1 MATSYLSL
9 ECVSYVLPHG
19 ETLFSDLTENFD
31 QRHTGLVGRNG
42 SGKTVLAR
50 ILAGQLQPSLGR
62 CVRTGTVHYLA
73 QQVSL
78 RPDATV
84 AELAGVQGVLDALK
98 RIEAGSSAQADF
110 DAVGDRWDIEQQLG
124 LALAQQGLKHLE
136 ASTPARALSGGEAM
150 RVALIGALLSDADF
164 LLLDEPSNHLDQ
176 HSRLAL
182 IEWLQHWPR
191 GLLVI
196 SHDRQLLAR
205 MDRTVELSSLGLRS
219 YGGNYAFYVQA
230 KAQEQHSALAELD
243 RARLDRRREVQ
254 SMRQQRERQEKRHA
268 QGTRSGKQA
277 NQAKILL
284 DRQKERS
291 EQSMGKLR
299 RQQSDMRQEL
309 SQRVREAAAQV
320 ADDLH
325 IHLHA
330 APNPGAAQRL
340 VAELD
345 RVELPLV
352 PEATRSIS
360 VLVTGQQR
368 IGLLGPNGCGKST
381 LLKVLAGRI
390 EPMAGICRVTDRL
403 AYLDQ
408 GLDILGARRTV
419 LEQLQAVNHTL
430 GEAELRTRLAQ
441 LGLDAPK
448 IAVPSGSLSGGERL
462 KAALACVL
470 YADTPPHLLLL
481 DEPSNHLDLPSL
493 QALER
498 LLASYQGAL
507 IVASHDQ
514 AFLAELRLTDLLVA
528 GAGAWNLMP
537 AEHMANGPFSDE
549 ESVPGL
555 QACTTVQAAA
565 SSTAIVGSIR
575 I

>member
-9 ECVSYVLPHG
+9 EGVSYVLPNG
-19 ETLFSDLTENFD
+19 DTLFSDLNENFD

-50 ILAGQLQPSLGR
+50 ILAGQLQPTLGR

-84 AELAGVQGVLDALK
+84 AELAGVQGVLDALR
-98 RIEAGSSAQADF
+98 RIEAGGSAQADF
-110 DAVGDRWDIEQQLG
+110 DVVGDRWDIEQQFG
-124 LALAQQGLKHLE
+124 QALAQQGLTHLH
-136 ASTPARALSGGEAM
+136 ASTPASALSGGEAM
-150 RVALIGALLSDADF
+150 RVALIGAQLSDADF
-164 LLLDEPSNHLDQ
+164 LILDEPSNHLDR
-176 HSRLAL
+176 HSRRAL
-182 IEWLQHWPR
+182 IEWLHHWKR

-196 SHDRQLLAR
+196 SHDRQLLGS
-205 MDRTVELSSLGLRS
+205 MDRIVELSSLGLRS
-219 YGGNYAFYVQA
+219 YGGNYAFYAQA
-230 KAQEQHSALAELD
+230 KAQEQQSALAELD
-243 RARLDRRREVQ
+243 RARLDRRREEQ
-254 SMRQQRERQEKRHA
+254 SMRQQLERQEKRQA

-277 NQAKILL
+277 NQAKILI

-299 RQQSDMRQEL
+299 RQQADTQLEL
-309 SQRVREAAAQV
+309 SQRVCEAAAQV

-330 APNPGAAQRL
+330 APSPGVAQRH

-345 RVELPLV
+345 RAELPFV

-360 VLVTGQQR
+360 LLVTGQQR
-368 IGLLGPNGCGKST
+368 MGLLGFNGCGKST

-390 EPMAGICRVTDRL
+390 EPMAGVRRVTDRL

-408 GLDILGARRTV
+408 GLDMLDAQRPV

-430 GEAELRTRLAQ
+430 SEGELRTRLAQ

-448 IAVPSGSLSGGERL
+448 IAMPSGSLSGGERL

-470 YADTPPHLLLL
+470 YADTPPQLLLL
-481 DEPSNHLDLPSL
+481 DEPSNHLDLPSV

-514 AFLAELRLTDLLVA
+514 AFLDELRLTDLLVA
-528 GAGAWNLMP
+528 DAEGWNL
-537 AEHMANGPFSDE
+537 
-549 ESVPGL
+549 VPVERKTL
-555 QACTTVQAAA
+555 
-565 SSTAIVGSIR
+565 
-575 I
+575 

>member
-9 ECVSYVLPHG
+9 EGVSYVLPNG
-19 ETLFSDLTENFD
+19 DTLFSDLNENFD

-50 ILAGQLQPSLGR
+50 ILAGQLQPTLGR

-84 AELAGVQGVLDALK
+84 AELAGVQGVLDALR
-98 RIEAGSSAQADF
+98 RIEAGGSAQADF
-110 DAVGDRWDIEQQLG
+110 DVVGDRWDIEQQFG
-124 LALAQQGLKHLE
+124 QALAQQGLTHLH
-136 ASTPARALSGGEAM
+136 ASTPASALSGGEAM
-150 RVALIGALLSDADF
+150 RVALIGAQLSDADF
-164 LLLDEPSNHLDQ
+164 LILDEPSNHLDR
-176 HSRLAL
+176 HSRRAL
-182 IEWLQHWPR
+182 IEWLHRWKR

-196 SHDRQLLAR
+196 SHDRQLLGG
-205 MDRTVELSSLGLRS
+205 MDRIVELSSLGLRS
-219 YGGNYAFYVQA
+219 YGGNYAFYAQA
-230 KAQEQHSALAELD
+230 KAQEQQSALAELD
-243 RARLDRRREVQ
+243 RARLDRRREAQ
-254 SMRQQRERQEKRHA
+254 SMRQQLERQEKRQA

-277 NQAKILL
+277 NQAKILI

-299 RQQSDMRQEL
+299 RQQADTQLEL

-320 ADDLH
+320 SDDLR

-330 APNPGAAQRL
+330 APSPGVAQRH

-345 RVELPLV
+345 RAELPFV
-352 PEATRSIS
+352 PEATRSVS
-360 VLVTGQQR
+360 LLVTGQQR
-368 IGLLGPNGCGKST
+368 MGLLGFNGCGKST

-390 EPMAGICRVTDRL
+390 EPMAGVRRVTDRL

-408 GLDILGARRTV
+408 GLDMLDAQRPV

-430 GEAELRTRLAQ
+430 SEGELRTRLAQ

-448 IAVPSGSLSGGERL
+448 IAMPSGSLSGGERL

-470 YADTPPHLLLL
+470 YADTLPQLLLL
-481 DEPSNHLDLPSL
+481 DEPSNHLDLPSV

-514 AFLAELRLTDLLVA
+514 AFLDELRLTDLLVA
-528 GAGAWNLMP
+528 DAEGWNL
-537 AEHMANGPFSDE
+537 
-549 ESVPGL
+549 VPVERKTL
-555 QACTTVQAAA
+555 
-565 SSTAIVGSIR
+565 
-575 I
+575 

>member
-9 ECVSYVLPHG
+9 EGVSYVLPHG

-50 ILAGQLQPSLGR
+50 ILAGQLQPTLGR

-124 LALAQQGLKHLE
+124 QALAQQGLKHLE
-136 ASTPARALSGGEAM
+136 ASTQARALSGGEAM

-196 SHDRQLLAR
+196 SHDRQLLAC
-205 MDRTVELSSLGLRS
+205 MDRIVELSSLGLRS

-268 QGTRSGKQA
+268 QGARSGKQA

-360 VLVTGQQR
+360 MLVTGQQR

-390 EPMAGICRVTDRL
+390 EPMAGVRRVTDRL

-408 GLDILGARRTV
+408 GLDMLDAQGPV

-430 GEAELRTRLAQ
+430 SEGELRTRLAQ

-448 IAVPSGSLSGGERL
+448 IAMPSGSLSGGERL

-470 YADTPPHLLLL
+470 YADTPPH
-481 DEPSNHLDLPSL
+481 
-493 QALER
+493 
-498 LLASYQGAL
+498 
-507 IVASHDQ
+507 
-514 AFLAELRLTDLLVA
+514 
-528 GAGAWNLMP
+528 
-537 AEHMANGPFSDE
+537 
-549 ESVPGL
+549 
-555 QACTTVQAAA
+555 
-565 SSTAIVGSIR
+565 
-575 I
+575 

>member
-9 ECVSYVLPHG
+9 EGVSYVLPNG
-19 ETLFSDLTENFD
+19 DTLFSDLNENFD

-50 ILAGQLQPSLGR
+50 ILAGQLQPTLGR

-84 AELAGVQGVLDALK
+84 AELAGVQGVLDALR
-98 RIEAGSSAQADF
+98 RIEAGGSAQADF
-110 DAVGDRWDIEQQLG
+110 DVVGDRWDIEQQFG
-124 LALAQQGLKHLE
+124 QALAQQGLTHLH
-136 ASTPARALSGGEAM
+136 ASTPASALSGGEAM
-150 RVALIGALLSDADF
+150 RVALIGAQLSDADF
-164 LLLDEPSNHLDQ
+164 LILDEPSNHLDR
-176 HSRLAL
+176 HSRRAL
-182 IEWLQHWPR
+182 IEWLHRWKR

-196 SHDRQLLAR
+196 SHDRQLLGG
-205 MDRTVELSSLGLRS
+205 MDRIVELSSLGLRS
-219 YGGNYAFYVQA
+219 YGGNYAFYAQA
-230 KAQEQHSALAELD
+230 KAQEQQSALAELD
-243 RARLDRRREVQ
+243 RARLDRRREEQ
-254 SMRQQRERQEKRHA
+254 SMRQQLERQEKRQA

-277 NQAKILL
+277 NQAKILI

-299 RQQSDMRQEL
+299 RQQADTQLEL

-320 ADDLH
+320 ADDLR

-330 APNPGAAQRL
+330 APSPGVAQRH

-345 RVELPLV
+345 RAELPFV
-352 PEATRSIS
+352 PEATRSVS
-360 VLVTGQQR
+360 LLVTGQQR
-368 IGLLGPNGCGKST
+368 MGLLGFNGCGKST

-390 EPMAGICRVTDRL
+390 EPMAGVRRVTDRL

-408 GLDILGARRTV
+408 GLDMLDAQRPV

-430 GEAELRTRLAQ
+430 SEGELRTRLAQ

-448 IAVPSGSLSGGERL
+448 IAMPSGSLSGGERL

-470 YADTPPHLLLL
+470 YADTLPQLLLL
-481 DEPSNHLDLPSL
+481 DEPSNHLDLPSV

-514 AFLAELRLTDLLVA
+514 AFLDELRLTDLLVA
-528 GAGAWNLMP
+528 DAEGWNL
-537 AEHMANGPFSDE
+537 
-549 ESVPGL
+549 VPVERKTL
-555 QACTTVQAAA
+555 
-565 SSTAIVGSIR
+565 
-575 I
+575 

>member
-9 ECVSYVLPHG
+9 EGVSYVLPNG
-19 ETLFSDLTENFD
+19 DTLFSDLNENFD

-50 ILAGQLQPSLGR
+50 ILAGQQQPTLGR

-84 AELAGVQGVLDALK
+84 AELAGVQGVLDALR
-98 RIEAGSSAQADF
+98 RIEAGGSAQADF
-110 DAVGDRWDIEQQLG
+110 YVVGDRWDIEQQFG
-124 LALAQQGLKHLE
+124 QALAQQGLTHLH
-136 ASTPARALSGGEAM
+136 ASTPASALSGGEAM
-150 RVALIGALLSDADF
+150 RVALIGAQLSDADF
-164 LLLDEPSNHLDQ
+164 LILDEPSNHLDR
-176 HSRLAL
+176 HSRRAL
-182 IEWLQHWPR
+182 IEWLHRWKR

-196 SHDRQLLAR
+196 SHDRQLLGG
-205 MDRTVELSSLGLRS
+205 MDRIVELSSLGLRS
-219 YGGNYAFYVQA
+219 YGGNYAFYAQA
-230 KAQEQHSALAELD
+230 KAQEQQSALAELD
-243 RARLDRRREVQ
+243 RARLDRRREEQ
-254 SMRQQRERQEKRHA
+254 SMRQQLERQEKRQA

-277 NQAKILL
+277 NQAKILI

-299 RQQSDMRQEL
+299 RQQADTQLEL

-330 APNPGAAQRL
+330 APSPGVAQRR

-345 RVELPLV
+345 RAELPFV

-360 VLVTGQQR
+360 LLVTGQQR
-368 IGLLGPNGCGKST
+368 MGLLGFNGCGKST

-390 EPMAGICRVTDRL
+390 EPMAGVRRVTDRL

-408 GLDILGARRTV
+408 GLDMLDAQRPV

-430 GEAELRTRLAQ
+430 SEGELRTRLAQ

-448 IAVPSGSLSGGERL
+448 IAMPSGSLSGGERL

-470 YADTPPHLLLL
+470 YADTLPQLLLL
-481 DEPSNHLDLPSL
+481 DEPSNHLDLPSV

-514 AFLAELRLTDLLVA
+514 AFLDELRLTDLLVA
-528 GAGAWNLMP
+528 GAEGWNL
-537 AEHMANGPFSDE
+537 
-549 ESVPGL
+549 VPVERKTL
-555 QACTTVQAAA
+555 
-565 SSTAIVGSIR
+565 
-575 I
+575 

>member
-1 MATSYLSL
+1 MATFYLSL
-9 ECVSYVLPHG
+9 ESVSYVLPSG
-19 ETLFSDLTENFD
+19 ETLFSDLTESFD

-42 SGKTVLAR
+42 SGKTILAR
-50 ILAGQLQPSLGR
+50 ILAGQLQPTLGR

-84 AELAGVQGVLDALK
+84 AELAGVQGVLNALQ

-110 DAVGDRWDIEQQLG
+110 DAVGDRWDVEQQLG
-124 LALAQQGLKHLE
+124 QALAQQGLKHLE

-164 LLLDEPSNHLDQ
+164 LILDEPSNHLDQ
-176 HSRLAL
+176 HSRLAW

-205 MDRTVELSSLGLRS
+205 MDRIVELSSLGLRS

-254 SMRQQRERQEKRHA
+254 AMRQQRERQEKRQA
-268 QGTRSGKQA
+268 QGARSGKQA

-299 RQQSDMRQEL
+299 RQQSDTRQEL

-320 ADDLH
+320 ADDLC

-330 APNPGAAQRL
+330 APNPGVAQRL

-352 PEATRSIS
+352 PQATHSIS
-360 VLVTGQQR
+360 LLVTGQQR
-368 IGLLGPNGCGKST
+368 IGLMGPNGCGKST

-408 GLDILGARRTV
+408 GLDMLDARRTV
-419 LEQLQAVNHTL
+419 LEQLQAVNQTL

-448 IAVPSGSLSGGERL
+448 IAVPIGSGIRHAGRSGVETR
-462 KAALACVL
+462 
-470 YADTPPHLLLL
+470 P
-481 DEPSNHLDLPSL
+481 
-493 QALER
+493 
-498 LLASYQGAL
+498 
-507 IVASHDQ
+507 
-514 AFLAELRLTDLLVA
+514 
-528 GAGAWNLMP
+528 
-537 AEHMANGPFSDE
+537 
-549 ESVPGL
+549 
-555 QACTTVQAAA
+555 AAA
-565 SSTAIVGSIR
+565 HLCGSAQR
-575 I
+575 IQVFHGPAPRCARPRDSL

>member
-9 ECVSYVLPHG
+9 EGVSYVLPNG
-19 ETLFSDLTENFD
+19 DTLFSDLNENFD

-50 ILAGQLQPSLGR
+50 ILAGQQQPTLGR

-84 AELAGVQGVLDALK
+84 AELAGVQGVLDALR
-98 RIEAGSSAQADF
+98 RIEAGGSAQADF
-110 DAVGDRWDIEQQLG
+110 DVVGDRWDIEQQFG
-124 LALAQQGLKHLE
+124 QALAQQGLTHLH
-136 ASTPARALSGGEAM
+136 ASTPASALSGGEAM
-150 RVALIGALLSDADF
+150 RVALIGAQLSDADF
-164 LLLDEPSNHLDQ
+164 LILDEPSNHLDR
-176 HSRLAL
+176 HSRRAL
-182 IEWLQHWPR
+182 IEWLHRWKR

-196 SHDRQLLAR
+196 SHDRQLLGS
-205 MDRTVELSSLGLRS
+205 MDRIVELSSLGLRS
-219 YGGNYAFYVQA
+219 YGGNYAFYAQA
-230 KAQEQHSALAELD
+230 KAQEQQSALAELD
-243 RARLDRRREVQ
+243 RARLDRRREEQ
-254 SMRQQRERQEKRHA
+254 SMRQQLERQEKRQA

-277 NQAKILL
+277 NQAKILI

-299 RQQSDMRQEL
+299 RQQADTQLEL

-320 ADDLH
+320 ADDLR

-330 APNPGAAQRL
+330 APSPGVAQRR

-345 RVELPLV
+345 RAELPFV

-360 VLVTGQQR
+360 LLVTGQQR
-368 IGLLGPNGCGKST
+368 MGLLGFNGCGKST

-390 EPMAGICRVTDRL
+390 EPMAGVRRVTDRL

-408 GLDILGARRTV
+408 GLDMLDAQRPV

-430 GEAELRTRLAQ
+430 SEGELRTRLAQ

-448 IAVPSGSLSGGERL
+448 IAMPSGSLSGGERL

-470 YADTPPHLLLL
+470 YADTPPQLLLL
-481 DEPSNHLDLPSL
+481 DEPSNHLDLPSV

-514 AFLAELRLTDLLVA
+514 AFLDELRLTDLLVA
-528 GAGAWNLMP
+528 DAEGWNL
-537 AEHMANGPFSDE
+537 
-549 ESVPGL
+549 VPVERKTL
-555 QACTTVQAAA
+555 
-565 SSTAIVGSIR
+565 
-575 I
+575 

>member
-9 ECVSYVLPHG
+9 EGVSYVLPNG
-19 ETLFSDLTENFD
+19 DTLFSDLNENFD

-50 ILAGQLQPSLGR
+50 ILAGQLQPTLGR

-84 AELAGVQGVLDALK
+84 AELAGVQGVLDALR
-98 RIEAGSSAQADF
+98 RIEAGGSAQADF
-110 DAVGDRWDIEQQLG
+110 DVVGDRWDIEQQFG
-124 LALAQQGLKHLE
+124 QALAQQGLTHLH
-136 ASTPARALSGGEAM
+136 ASTPASALSGGEAM
-150 RVALIGALLSDADF
+150 RVALIGAQLSDADF
-164 LLLDEPSNHLDQ
+164 LILDEPSNHLDR
-176 HSRLAL
+176 HSRRAL
-182 IEWLQHWPR
+182 IEWLHRWKR

-196 SHDRQLLAR
+196 SHDRQLLGS
-205 MDRTVELSSLGLRS
+205 MDRIVELSSLGLRS
-219 YGGNYAFYVQA
+219 YGGNYAFYAQA
-230 KAQEQHSALAELD
+230 KAQEQQSALAELD
-243 RARLDRRREVQ
+243 RARLDRRREEQ
-254 SMRQQRERQEKRHA
+254 SMRQQLERQEKRQA

-277 NQAKILL
+277 NQAKILI

-299 RQQSDMRQEL
+299 RQQADTQLEL

-320 ADDLH
+320 SDDLR

-330 APNPGAAQRL
+330 APSPGVAQRR

-345 RVELPLV
+345 RVELPFV

-360 VLVTGQQR
+360 LLVTGQQR
-368 IGLLGPNGCGKST
+368 MGLLGFNGCGKST

-390 EPMAGICRVTDRL
+390 EPMAGVRRVTDRL

-408 GLDILGARRTV
+408 GMDMLDAQRPV

-430 GEAELRTRLAQ
+430 SEGELRTRLAQ

-448 IAVPSGSLSGGERL
+448 IAMPSGSLSGGERL

-470 YADTPPHLLLL
+470 YADTPPQLLLL
-481 DEPSNHLDLPSL
+481 DEPSNHLDLPSV

-514 AFLAELRLTDLLVA
+514 AFLDELRLTDLLVA
-528 GAGAWNLMP
+528 GAEGWNL
-537 AEHMANGPFSDE
+537 
-549 ESVPGL
+549 VPVERKTL
-555 QACTTVQAAA
+555 
-565 SSTAIVGSIR
+565 
-575 I
+575 

>member
-9 ECVSYVLPHG
+9 EGVSYVLPNAD
-19 ETLFSDLTENFD
+19 TLFSDLNENFD

-50 ILAGQLQPSLGR
+50 ILAGQLQPTLGR

-84 AELAGVQGVLDALK
+84 AELAGVQGVLDALR
-98 RIEAGSSAQADF
+98 RIEAGGSAQADF
-110 DAVGDRWDIEQQLG
+110 DVVGDRWDIEQQFG
-124 LALAQQGLKHLE
+124 QALAQQGLTHLH
-136 ASTPARALSGGEAM
+136 ASTPASALSGGEAM
-150 RVALIGALLSDADF
+150 RVALIGAQLSDADF
-164 LLLDEPSNHLDQ
+164 LILDEPSNHLDR
-176 HSRLAL
+176 HSRRAL
-182 IEWLQHWPR
+182 IEWLHRWKR

-196 SHDRQLLAR
+196 SHDRQLLGG
-205 MDRTVELSSLGLRS
+205 MDRIVELSSLGLRS
-219 YGGNYAFYVQA
+219 YGGNYAFYAQA
-230 KAQEQHSALAELD
+230 KAQEQQSALAELD
-243 RARLDRRREVQ
+243 RARLDRRREEQ
-254 SMRQQRERQEKRHA
+254 SMRQQLERQEKRQA

-277 NQAKILL
+277 NQAKILI

-299 RQQSDMRQEL
+299 RQQADTQLEL

-330 APNPGAAQRL
+330 APSPGVAQRR

-345 RVELPLV
+345 RAELPFV

-360 VLVTGQQR
+360 LLVTGQQR
-368 IGLLGPNGCGKST
+368 MGLLGFNGCGKST

-390 EPMAGICRVTDRL
+390 EPMAGVRRVTDRL

-408 GLDILGARRTV
+408 GLDMLDAQRPV

-430 GEAELRTRLAQ
+430 SEGELRTRLAQ

-448 IAVPSGSLSGGERL
+448 IAMPSGSLSGGERL

-470 YADTPPHLLLL
+470 YADTPPQLLLL
-481 DEPSNHLDLPSL
+481 DEPSNHLDLPSV

-514 AFLAELRLTDLLVA
+514 AFLDELRLTDLLVA
-528 GAGAWNLMP
+528 GAEGWNLMP
-537 AEHMANGPFSDE
+537 VERKT
-549 ESVPGL
+549 L
-555 QACTTVQAAA
+555 
-565 SSTAIVGSIR
+565 
-575 I
+575 

>member
-9 ECVSYVLPHG
+9 EGVSYVLPNG
-19 ETLFSDLTENFD
+19 DTLFSDLNENFD

-50 ILAGQLQPSLGR
+50 ILAGQLQPTLGR

-84 AELAGVQGVLDALK
+84 AELAGVQGVLDALR
-98 RIEAGSSAQADF
+98 RIEAGGSAQADF
-110 DAVGDRWDIEQQLG
+110 DVVGDRWDIEQQFG
-124 LALAQQGLKHLE
+124 QALAQQGLTHLH
-136 ASTPARALSGGEAM
+136 ASTPASALSGGEAM
-150 RVALIGALLSDADF
+150 RVALIGAQLSDADF
-164 LLLDEPSNHLDQ
+164 LILDEPSNHLDR
-176 HSRLAL
+176 HSRRAL
-182 IEWLQHWPR
+182 IEWLHRWKR

-196 SHDRQLLAR
+196 SHDRQLLGS
-205 MDRTVELSSLGLRS
+205 MDRIVELSSLGLRS
-219 YGGNYAFYVQA
+219 YGGNYAFYAQA
-230 KAQEQHSALAELD
+230 KAQEQQSAVTELD
-243 RARLDRRREVQ
+243 RARLDRRREEQ
-254 SMRQQRERQEKRHA
+254 SMRQQLKRQEKRQA

-277 NQAKILL
+277 NQAKILI

-299 RQQSDMRQEL
+299 RQQADTQLEL

-325 IHLHA
+325 IHLYA
-330 APNPGAAQRL
+330 APSPGVTQRR

-345 RVELPLV
+345 RAELPFV

-360 VLVTGQQR
+360 LLVTGQQR
-368 IGLLGPNGCGKST
+368 IGLLGFNGCGKST

-390 EPMAGICRVTDRL
+390 EPMAGVRRVTDRL

-408 GLDILGARRTV
+408 GLDMLDAQRPV
-419 LEQLQAVNHTL
+419 LEQLQAVNRTL
-430 GEAELRTRLAQ
+430 SEGELRTRLAQ

-448 IAVPSGSLSGGERL
+448 IAMPSGSLSGGERL

-470 YADTPPHLLLL
+470 YADTPPQLLLL
-481 DEPSNHLDLPSL
+481 DEPSNHLDLPSV

-514 AFLAELRLTDLLVA
+514 DFLDELRLTDLLVA
-528 GAGAWNLMP
+528 GAEGWNPMP
-537 AEHMANGPFSDE
+537 VERK
-549 ESVPGL
+549 
-555 QACTTVQAAA
+555 T
-565 SSTAIVGSIR
+565 R
-575 I
+575 

>member
-9 ECVSYVLPHG
+9 EGVSYVLPNG
-19 ETLFSDLTENFD
+19 DTLFSDLNENFD

-50 ILAGQLQPSLGR
+50 ILAGQQQPTLGR

-84 AELAGVQGVLDALK
+84 AELAGVQGVLDALR
-98 RIEAGSSAQADF
+98 RIEAGGSAQADF
-110 DAVGDRWDIEQQLG
+110 DVVGDRWDIEQQFG
-124 LALAQQGLKHLE
+124 QALAQQGLTHLH
-136 ASTPARALSGGEAM
+136 ASTPASALSGGEAM
-150 RVALIGALLSDADF
+150 RVALIGAQLSDADF
-164 LLLDEPSNHLDQ
+164 LILDEPSNHLDR
-176 HSRLAL
+176 HSRRAL
-182 IEWLQHWPR
+182 IEWLHRWKR

-196 SHDRQLLAR
+196 SHDRQLLGS
-205 MDRTVELSSLGLRS
+205 MDRIVELSSLGLRS
-219 YGGNYAFYVQA
+219 YGGNYAFYAQA
-230 KAQEQHSALAELD
+230 KAQEQQSALAELD
-243 RARLDRRREVQ
+243 RARLDRRREEQ
-254 SMRQQRERQEKRHA
+254 SMRQQLERQEKRQA

-277 NQAKILL
+277 NQAKILI

-299 RQQSDMRQEL
+299 RQQADTQLEL

-320 ADDLH
+320 ADDLR

-330 APNPGAAQRL
+330 APSPGVAQRR

-345 RVELPLV
+345 RAELPFV

-360 VLVTGQQR
+360 LLVTGQQR
-368 IGLLGPNGCGKST
+368 MGLLGFNGCGKST

-390 EPMAGICRVTDRL
+390 EPMAGVRRVTDRL

-408 GLDILGARRTV
+408 GLDMLDAQRPV

-430 GEAELRTRLAQ
+430 SEGELRTRLAQ

-448 IAVPSGSLSGGERL
+448 IAMPSGSLSGGERL

-470 YADTPPHLLLL
+470 YADTPPQLLLL
-481 DEPSNHLDLPSL
+481 DEPSNHLDLPSV

-514 AFLAELRLTDLLVA
+514 AFLDELRLTDLLVA
-528 GAGAWNLMP
+528 GAEGWNPMP
-537 AEHMANGPFSDE
+537 VERK
-549 ESVPGL
+549 
-555 QACTTVQAAA
+555 T
-565 SSTAIVGSIR
+565 R
-575 I
+575 

>member
-9 ECVSYVLPHG
+9 EGVSYVLPNG
-19 ETLFSDLTENFD
+19 DTLFSDLNENFD

-50 ILAGQLQPSLGR
+50 ILAGQLQPTLGR

-84 AELAGVQGVLDALK
+84 AELAGVQGVLDALR
-98 RIEAGSSAQADF
+98 RIEAGGSAQADF
-110 DAVGDRWDIEQQLG
+110 DVVGDRWDIEQQFG
-124 LALAQQGLKHLE
+124 QALAQQGLTHLH
-136 ASTPARALSGGEAM
+136 ASTPASALSGGEAM
-150 RVALIGALLSDADF
+150 RVALIGAQLSDADF
-164 LLLDEPSNHLDQ
+164 LILDEPSNHLDR
-176 HSRLAL
+176 HSRRAL
-182 IEWLQHWPR
+182 IEWLHRWKR

-196 SHDRQLLAR
+196 SHDRQLLGS
-205 MDRTVELSSLGLRS
+205 MDRIVELSSLGLRS
-219 YGGNYAFYVQA
+219 YGGNYAFYAQA
-230 KAQEQHSALAELD
+230 KAQEQQSALAELD
-243 RARLDRRREVQ
+243 RARLDRRREEQ
-254 SMRQQRERQEKRHA
+254 SMRQQLERQEKRQA

-277 NQAKILL
+277 NQAKILI

-299 RQQSDMRQEL
+299 RQQADTQLEL

-330 APNPGAAQRL
+330 APSPGVAQRR

-345 RVELPLV
+345 RAELPFV
-352 PEATRSIS
+352 PEATRSVS
-360 VLVTGQQR
+360 LLVTGQQR
-368 IGLLGPNGCGKST
+368 MGLLGFNGCGKST

-390 EPMAGICRVTDRL
+390 EPMAGVRRVTDRL

-408 GLDILGARRTV
+408 GLDMLDAQRPV

-430 GEAELRTRLAQ
+430 SEGELRTRLAQ

-448 IAVPSGSLSGGERL
+448 IAMPSGSLSGGERL

-470 YADTPPHLLLL
+470 YADTLPQLLLL
-481 DEPSNHLDLPSL
+481 DEPSNHLDLPSV

-514 AFLAELRLTDLLVA
+514 AFLDELRLTDLLVA
-528 GAGAWNLMP
+528 GAEGWNLMP
-537 AEHMANGPFSDE
+537 VERKT
-549 ESVPGL
+549 L
-555 QACTTVQAAA
+555 
-565 SSTAIVGSIR
+565 
-575 I
+575 